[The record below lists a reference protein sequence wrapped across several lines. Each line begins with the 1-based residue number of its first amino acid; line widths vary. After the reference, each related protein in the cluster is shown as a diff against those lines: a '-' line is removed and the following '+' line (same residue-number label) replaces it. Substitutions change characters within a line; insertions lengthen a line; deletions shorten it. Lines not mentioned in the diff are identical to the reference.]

1 MNKALSNTCT
11 IFRREL
17 KSYFESPVAYVF
29 MIVFLLLTGFLT
41 FSVNGFYERRIADLD
56 PFFFWHPWVY
66 LLLVPAAT
74 MGLWAEERRTGTIEL
89 LLTMP
94 LTMTQAI
101 VGKFLAAW
109 LFIAMCVLLTA
120 IPMVGTVIHLG
131 SPDTG
136 AVVCGYLGSVL
147 LAGAYVAVGM
157 LASSL
162 TRNQVISF
170 VLALTACF
178 VLLLAGWEPVTG
190 FFSRWAP
197 AWVVNGVAALSFMPH
212 YDAIKRGVVDLADVA
227 YYASVIAFMLTAAH
241 ITLGERKNMAGI
253 SRGTVALLALFVIL
267 AATNVI
273 ARNLRL
279 RGDFTGEKLYSL
291 SDGSRNLLAGLEEPV
306 TLKLFFTSSNPR
318 VPSGL
323 RNYARQ
329 VEDLLTEYRLAG
341 KGNIIVQK
349 LDPKPDSDEEEW
361 ARKYGISGQS
371 IEMFGPPLY
380 FGLVASAGSTEAV
393 LPGLDPRMQETLEFN
408 ISRMIH
414 QVTHPEKKGVGVI
427 SSLPVLG
434 GSPPMM
440 PGMPP
445 MQPPQP
451 AWIAFQELRKD
462 YDVQMIDNPE
472 AGIPQTVD
480 VLVVAH
486 PKTLSPRARF
496 AIDQH
501 VLRGGRAV
509 ILVDPLSVAD
519 QESGAPANPY
529 GMPQLES
536 DLPDLLKAWGI
547 GYTPSGI
554 LADFNATT
562 PMRTPEGGIEQNP
575 VVVSYTRAAFDEKNV
590 MTAGL
595 QTIRAAFAGTLQDQ
609 TGDKLTVTPL
619 ITASTQSGTVPAMA
633 ARRGGRGIRESF
645 TAAPEPRHLALQL
658 SGTFQTAFPEGRPAA
673 EGEEDE
679 DEPMPAAEPL
689 TSGDSTVI
697 VVADVDMLFDPICVE
712 AVNFFGQTVHRP
724 LNDNLTFFANVID
737 GLAGGS
743 DLISIRSRQGFNRP
757 FTHVDEI
764 EANAVSRWREQEA
777 QLEASLREA
786 QQQINQLQAG
796 KTEDQ
801 QFILSDSQRAAIE
814 RFKQQEFEIKQELK
828 QVRKN
833 LRSDIERLGIKVK
846 AINIALMPLL
856 VGIGGIV
863 YGLRRKHS

>member
-1 MNKALSNTCT
+1 MKAALSNTCT

-41 FSVNGFYERRIADLD
+41 LSVNGFYERRIADLE

-101 VGKFLAAW
+101 IGKFLAAW

-120 IPMVGTVIHLG
+120 IPMIGTVVYLG
-131 SPDTG
+131 SPDPG
-136 AVVCGYLGSVL
+136 AIVCGYLGSVL

-170 VLALTACF
+170 VLALAACF

-197 AWVVNGVAALSFMPH
+197 AWVVNAVAALSFMP
-212 YDAIKRGVVDLADVA
+212 YFDAIKRGVVDLADVA
-227 YYASVIAFMLTAAH
+227 YYASVMAFMLTAAH
-241 ITLGERKNMAGI
+241 ITLGERKTVAGI
-253 SRGTVALLALFVIL
+253 GRGTVALLALFVIL
-267 AATNVI
+267 AAANVI
-273 ARNLRL
+273 TRNLRL
-279 RGDFTGEKLYSL
+279 RADFTEEKLYSL
-291 SDGSRNLLAGLEEPV
+291 SEGTRNMLATLEEPV
-306 TLKLFFTSSNPR
+306 TLKLFFNSSNPR

-323 RNYARQ
+323 RAYARQ
-329 VEDLLTEYRLAG
+329 VEDLLTEYRLAA
-341 KGNIIVQK
+341 KGNVIVQK

-361 ARKYGISGQS
+361 ARKYGIAGQAL
-371 IEMFGPPLY
+371 EMFGPPLY
-380 FGLVASAGSTEAV
+380 FGLVASAGNAEAA
-393 LPGLDPRMQETLEFN
+393 LPGLDPRMQQMLEFN

-414 QVTHPEKKGVGVI
+414 QVTNPEKKVIGVI

-434 GSPPMM
+434 SAPPMM
-440 PGMPP
+440 PGMPL
-445 MQPPQP
+445 MQQPQP

-462 YDVQMIDNPE
+462 YDVQMVETPE
-472 AGIPQTVD
+472 DGIPATID

-486 PKTLSPRARF
+486 PKNLSPRAQF

-509 ILVDPLSVAD
+509 ILVDPMSVAD
-519 QESGAPANPY
+519 QESGAAANPY
-529 GMPQLES
+529 GMPQIDS
-536 DLPDLLKAWGI
+536 DLSTLFKAWGV
-547 GYTPSGI
+547 GYTPGTV
-554 LADFNATT
+554 LADFNAAT
-562 PMRTPEGGIEQNP
+562 PMRTPDGGIENSP
-575 VVVSYTRAAFDEKNV
+575 VVVSYTAAAFDKQNI

-609 TGDKLTVTPL
+609 SGGKLTVTPL
-619 ITASTQSGTVPAMA
+619 ITASTQSGSVPPMA
-633 ARRGGRGIRESF
+633 ARQGGRGIRESF
-645 TAAPEPRHLALQL
+645 TAAPDPRHLALQF
-658 SGTFQTAFPEGRPAA
+658 SGTFHSAFPDGRPASENA
-673 EGEEDE
+673 EETK
-679 DEPMPAAEPL
+679 DEPPAADAL
-689 TSGDSTVI
+689 KSGESTVI
-697 VVADVDMLFDPICVE
+697 VVADVDLLFNPICVE

-724 LNDNLTFFANVID
+724 LNDNLAFFANVID

-757 FTHVDEI
+757 FTRVDEI
-764 EANAVSRWREQEA
+764 EAAAVNRWREQES
-777 QLEASLREA
+777 QLEARLQEA

-796 KTEDQ
+796 KTADQ

-814 RFKQQEFEIKQELK
+814 RFQKQEFEVKQQLK
-828 QVRKN
+828 DVRKN
-833 LRSDIERLGIKVK
+833 LRSDIERLGFKVK

-856 VGIGGIV
+856 VGIGGIA
-863 YGLRRKHS
+863 YGLRRKRS